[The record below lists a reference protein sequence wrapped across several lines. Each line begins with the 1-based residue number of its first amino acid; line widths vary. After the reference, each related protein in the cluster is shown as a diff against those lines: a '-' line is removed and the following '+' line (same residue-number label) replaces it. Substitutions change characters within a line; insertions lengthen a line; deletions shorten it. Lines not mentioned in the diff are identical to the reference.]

1 MRPFFLKGEMK
12 KFEDKLIA
20 EFQDFEHEKFH
31 VSFLPPKV
39 FLCGGEVDVKAQI
52 PKSLRDRL
60 ISHFSTHEDELHA
73 SRIQAEDFKD
83 YFKEGAYSDLLEFE
97 TDIANIATLIV
108 ICLESP
114 GSLVELGLFC
124 MAPTTASKLLIIAPQ
139 EELADEDSF
148 IFLGPLDHIKR
159 NNPDAVVAYPWPT
172 PKLIE
177 YEHIELVVGD
187 IKKKLEKMK
196 KVQKFSEKN
205 SAHIAFLIYDTII
218 LAESITITEI
228 EYALMAFKL
237 EVDIKTV
244 SRLLYLLEKIG
255 LIAHTVYSSVTYYFD
270 MPGSVRRIKFGSDA
284 KGRTRDSQALTMA
297 LKSSYTMDREEASKR
312 RVLVLKSIKKIK
324 SEMK

>member
-1 MRPFFLKGEMK
+1 MK

-31 VSFLPPKV
+31 VAFMPPKV
-39 FLCGGEVDVKAQI
+39 FLCGGEVDVKALV

-60 ISHFSTHEDELHA
+60 IGHFSAHEDELHH
-73 SRIQAEDFKD
+73 SRILAEDFKD

-108 ICLESP
+108 ICLESA

-159 NNPDAVVAYPWPT
+159 NNPGAVVAYPWPSSD
-172 PKLIE
+172 LLE

-187 IKKKLEKMK
+187 IKQKLEKMK
-196 KVQKFSEKN
+196 KTQKFSENN
-205 SAHIAFLIYDTII
+205 SAHIAFLIYDIII

-237 EVDIKTV
+237 EIDGKTV

-255 LIAHTVYSSVTYYFD
+255 LIAHTVYSNVVYFYD
-270 MPGSVRRIKFGSDA
+270 SPGSTRRIKFGTDV

-297 LKSSYTMDREEASKR
+297 LRSAYTADSDDSSKR
-312 RVLVLKSIKKIK
+312 RVLVLKSIKQIK
-324 SEMK
+324 AGIK